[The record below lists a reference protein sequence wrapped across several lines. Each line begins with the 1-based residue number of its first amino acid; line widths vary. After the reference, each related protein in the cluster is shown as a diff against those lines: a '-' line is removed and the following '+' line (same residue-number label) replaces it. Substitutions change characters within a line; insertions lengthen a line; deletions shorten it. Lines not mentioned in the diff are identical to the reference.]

1 MTQEEQTLTKAD
13 YKLFT
18 GQEATLGTDDWNS
31 VVEVASARLESFLC
45 LTALPTDEEGNLP
58 ADFKVLLANFICA
71 TFTYQG
77 TGAEKVASKSVR
89 NFTISFT
96 NDTAANAFAQIAA
109 QYGDLIEK
117 YSQCDLGIDVE
128 KSAHYWCGG
137 YYGGCGC

>member
-1 MTQEEQTLTKAD
+1 MAQEEQTLTKAD

-18 GQEATLGTDDWNS
+18 GQEASLGTDDWNT

-71 TFTYQG
+71 TFVYQG

-89 NFTISFT
+89 NFTIHFT
-96 NDTAANAFAQIAA
+96 NDTAANAFAQVAS
-109 QYGDLIEK
+109 QYGDILDR
-117 YSQCDLGIDVE
+117 YSECGSTISVE
-128 KSAHYWCGG
+128 KNARYC
-137 YYGGCGC
+137 CDRF